1 MRIVITC
8 LFGLEHYCVEDLENI
23 GYSRDR
29 IFVTDGQVVLDT
41 TPKDMASDAAR
52 VCLWSRRGERVLL
65 SIDEFHAETFDD
77 FFDGIASISWVNYI
91 PTGAAFH
98 VNGYS
103 RDSKLF
109 GIPACQ
115 SLCKKAI
122 VKALSSLRPTS
133 SEDRIF
139 EDEKIGLVKVVFGIV
154 KDNVNVMIDITG
166 DGLHKRGYRPLMH
179 EAPIKETLAAGM
191 VSAAQYRFFG
201 EEALVDPFCGSGTIV
216 IEAALMA
223 LNIAP
228 GLNRKFTA
236 EDWDAIPKNLLKE
249 ERKAAFEAIDYDT
262 ELEIYGFD
270 INPAALKAA
279 TENAEEAGVDDC
291 ITFSLGDAT
300 SLGRN
305 GCLGGMN
312 GSKSVRFAGR
322 ESGVVVTNP
331 PYGERIGDQ
340 KSIDR
345 IYAAFLKFFHE
356 NPTWS
361 LFMVTSDKTA
371 ELKSFG
377 RPADRRRKLFNG
389 RLEVCYYQ
397 FHGER
402 PTRENLEK

>member
-1 MRIVITC
+1 MR
-8 LFGLEHYCVEDLENI
+8 CV
-23 GYSRDR
+23 
-29 IFVTDGQVVLDT
+29 
-41 TPKDMASDAAR
+41 

-109 GIPACQ
+109 GTPACQ

-201 EEALVDPFCGSGTIV
+201 EEALVDPFCGSPMDDIYFYGSDIDPKAV
-216 IEAALMA
+216 
-223 LNIAP
+223 
-228 GLNRKFTA
+228 RVA
-236 EDWDAIPKNLLKE
+236 ENNA
-249 ERKAAFEAIDYDT
+249 KAA
-262 ELEIYGFD
+262 
-270 INPAALKAA
+270 
-279 TENAEEAGVDDC
+279 GVSD
-291 ITFSLGDAT
+291 F
-300 SLGRN
+300 
-305 GCLGGMN
+305 
-312 GSKSVRFAGR
+312 VRFKVSDFRDQTPEALLSWTNMKR
-322 ESGVVVTNP
+322 QLILCNP
-331 PYGERIGDQ
+331 PYGGRLLTPEAAAEIYRGIA
-340 KSIDR
+340 STYLDR
-345 IYAAFLKFFHE
+345 NGYCRKGIRLSVITPDDSFENQVVRKKKGTDSPPIADSEIVKLKFH
-356 NPTWS
+356 
-361 LFMVTSDKTA
+361 D
-371 ELKSFG
+371 
-377 RPADRRRKLFNG
+377 
-389 RLEVCYYQ
+389 
-397 FHGER
+397 
-402 PTRENLEK
+402 LEKP

>member
-1 MRIVITC
+1 VRIVIAC

-228 GLNRKFTA
+228 GLNRAFSGETLSYIGKQAYDRAREEARDLMDLTPMDDIYFYGSDIDPKAVRVA
-236 EDWDAIPKNLLKE
+236 ENNA
-249 ERKAAFEAIDYDT
+249 KAA
-262 ELEIYGFD
+262 
-270 INPAALKAA
+270 
-279 TENAEEAGVDDC
+279 GVSD
-291 ITFSLGDAT
+291 F
-300 SLGRN
+300 
-305 GCLGGMN
+305 
-312 GSKSVRFAGR
+312 VRFKVSDFRDQTPEALLSWTNMKR
-322 ESGVVVTNP
+322 QLILCNP
-331 PYGERIGDQ
+331 PYGGRLLTPEAAAEIYRGIA
-340 KSIDR
+340 STYLDR
-345 IYAAFLKFFHE
+345 NGYCRKGIRLSVITPDDSFE
-356 NPTWS
+356 NQ
-361 LFMVTSDKTA
+361 VVRKADK
-371 ELKSFG
+371 
-377 RPADRRRKLFNG
+377 RRKLYNG
-389 RLEVCYYQ
+389 SIRCQLTNYFRL
-397 FHGER
+397 
-402 PTRENLEK
+402 PPKEKGDR